1 MEEVK
6 KAVEV
11 LKSGGVIVS
20 NTDTIP
26 GLSCDA
32 KNADAVKRL
41 MEIKGRPEGKSFV
54 IAIHDIGQLWD
65 YVQKIP
71 DLAWDLVEW
80 EENPLS
86 VVYPKGK
93 NVVPEVIGAD
103 GSIAI
108 RLIKSGPLL
117 KILKKFNSAMVTTSA
132 NLSGSSSPLVL
143 DQIDTSVLEKVD
155 YVVSSVTSRNQD
167 RVASRI
173 VRLGENGEFELLR
186 K

>member
-11 LKSGGVIVS
+11 LKSGGVIIS

-32 KNADAVKRL
+32 RNVDAVKKL

-80 EENPLS
+80 EEKPLS

-93 NVVPEVIGAD
+93 NIVPDVIGTD
-103 GSIAI
+103 GSVAI
-108 RLIKSGPLL
+108 RLMKSGPLL
-117 KILKKFNSAMVTTSA
+117 KILKKFNSAVVTTSA
-132 NLSGSSSPLVL
+132 NLSGCPSPLMM
-143 DQIDTSVLEKVD
+143 DQIDDSILEKVD
-155 YVVSSVTSRNQD
+155 YVVSSDTSRDQD

-173 VRLGENGEFELLR
+173 VRLGEKGEFELLR